1 MSSVKPQSTGNA
13 SPLEL
18 PRFDDGRPRSSQDG
32 QVTKL
37 PTAEEISAIR
47 EAAQEEGRQQ
57 GYQEGLQ
64 QAQAE
69 FSTMQQQFSQL
80 MAQFELPLVQ
90 EQESVIE
97 ELAELCILVTRQ
109 IIRRELQSNPEQVIA
124 VVRDAIKM
132 LPTSRR
138 QVTIQLHPEDAN
150 LVRKIFSLDS
160 QSQSGWQ
167 IADDPSVS
175 RGGCLVTTDS
185 SKIDATIEKRIS
197 DIFAHIFG
205 DLRASKNEREDHES
219 ED

>member
-1 MSSVKPQSTGNA
+1 MSNVKPNSTGKA

-18 PRFDDGRPRSSQDG
+18 PRFDDSRSRASQSG

-47 EAAQEEGRQQ
+47 EVAREDGHKQGYEEGMK
-57 GYQEGLQ
+57 

-69 FSTMQQQFSQL
+69 FANLKDQFSQL

-97 ELAELCILVTRQ
+97 ELAELCLLVTRQ
-109 IIRRELQSNPEQVIA
+109 IIRRELQTNPEQVIA
-124 VVRDAIKM
+124 VVRDAIKL

-138 QVTIQLHPEDAN
+138 RVTIQLHPEDAN
-150 LVRKIFSLDS
+150 LVRKIFSLDQ
-160 QSQSGWQ
+160 QSQTGWQ

-185 SKIDATIEKRIS
+185 SKIDASVEKRIS

-205 DLRASKNEREDHES
+205 DSRTVNDERDNDES
-219 ED
+219 EN

>member
-1 MSSVKPQSTGNA
+1 MSSVKPKSTGDA
-13 SPLEL
+13 SPMEL
-18 PRFDDGRPRSSQDG
+18 PRFDDGRPQSAREG

-37 PTAEEISAIR
+37 PTAEEISEIR

-57 GYQEGLQ
+57 GYQEGMQ

-69 FSTMQQQFSQL
+69 FATMQQQFSQL
-80 MAQFELPLVQ
+80 MAQFEVPLVQ

-97 ELAELCILVTRQ
+97 ELAELCVLVTRQ
-109 IIRRELQSNPEQVIA
+109 IIRREIQTNPEQVIA

-138 QVTIQLHPEDAN
+138 RVTIQLHPEDAN

-205 DLRASKNEREDHES
+205 DLRTSGKERIDDEPES
-219 ED
+219 